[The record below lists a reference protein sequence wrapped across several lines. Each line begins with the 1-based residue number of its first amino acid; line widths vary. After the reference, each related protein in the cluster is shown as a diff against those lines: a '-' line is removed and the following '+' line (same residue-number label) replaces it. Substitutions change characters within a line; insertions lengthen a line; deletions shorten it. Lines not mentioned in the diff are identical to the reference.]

1 MNQDT
6 LHCVQ
11 GETYSCVLSK
21 EKKIAVKSC
30 KRVGGMWY
38 EGECMLRDNQSGGMS
53 VCFWDS
59 Y

>member
-21 EKKIAVKSC
+21 EKKIAV
-30 KRVGGMWY
+30 RVVSVLVVCGMR
-38 EGECMLRDNQSGGMS
+38 ES
-53 VCFWDS
+53 VC
-59 Y
+59 YGIIKVVV